1 MLKHALKR
9 SFLGRLRSDKRGA
22 AAVEFA
28 LIAPVAILLYAGF
41 AELTM
46 AMMAERRAAHA
57 ASVVADLVAQT
68 SQLTTADM
76 TDIFNIGNAI
86 MAPFATASL
95 KLRVTSV
102 IADVNGV
109 PKVTWSQGHGLGAL
123 TNGATVSG
131 FPPNLLVAGDS
142 VIQAD
147 VQYAYT
153 SPLQMT
159 LPNALNFND
168 TFYLKP
174 RRSPTVT
181 LRPSLQRLGR
191 RHRRPRGRR
200 PSRTSARSGPRSAAG

>member
-1 MLKHALKR
+1 MLRRWMLKRALR
-9 SFLGRLRSDKRGA
+9 RAHSDQRGA

-28 LIAPVAILLYAGF
+28 LIAPVAILLYCGF

-57 ASVVADLVAQT
+57 ASVVADLVSQSTQVSVAQV
-68 SQLTTADM
+68 

-86 MAPFATASL
+86 LNPFPSSQL
-95 KLRVTSV
+95 KLRVTS
-102 IADVNGV
+102 ITADVNGV
-109 PKVTWSQGHGLGAL
+109 PRVSWSQGHGLSAL
-123 TNGATVSG
+123 TGGAAVSG
-131 FPPNLLVAGDS
+131 FPANLLVAGDS

-159 LPNALNFND
+159 LPNALTFND

-174 RRSPTVT
+174 RRSPTVILT
-181 LRPSLQRLGR
+181 P
-191 RHRRPRGRR
+191 
-200 PSRTSARSGPRSAAG
+200 